1 MRALSCFCEI
11 QSGLTRDKIISLYG
25 HLKSTS
31 DCLVDYD
38 IEGHSVSSTTA
49 PRSYPTSGTIASSS
63 TFQYI
68 SKSSL
73 HPIHKGCDADTAC
86 RLDPSLLSLGKDA
99 RGCGTRTSFPTP
111 DSHRSPAPILPS
123 TREPLNRTPS
133 SGLDREAS
141 DAFRGQDP
149 SHAATT
155 AGRDFDSALQDLED
169 MELGH
174 SRHCDRTNSPDSS
187 TQSSLGKDESSASET
202 VDVSEDG
209 ASIRQLQT
217 PAPTFDSAEGMG
229 QDPSHRLAPNT
240 PVDTANVEEDAHRES
255 PNAPHY
261 DDSPQT
267 PEASAESSGWS
278 PGASYSTP
286 ETSAVATP
294 TTMTTQNRR
303 AEAAEGNQNS
313 QSCPSGRW
321 SLKHQPT
328 VEDASD
334 ESESNAED
342 LSDDP
347 DDFGD
352 REVKAVL
359 DDAQRFLRDTSVDH
373 ESCSS
378 SVTNAVG
385 TDPDTNGPALA
396 SCRPESDKQHAL
408 PTNGNVDR
416 PQTCSEGASRNIR
429 RKRRLSSTVESREA
443 LPTRNR
449 RPRLHNSVS
458 QTAPAHPNLDE
469 DRWEGRFSRHSLLSD
484 LLPDQKDEIERK
496 SNQVLRSDLAEFI
509 DKYTKI
515 WKSTGF
521 WSSPSLDPS
530 NYHTSAGGKGHAIWR
545 YVEAMQAEGETHYLK
560 SRFAD
565 IMLYLEYVEEFNRQK
580 KAGHPGQTAKTR
592 ATNVIC
598 GTGSLPKATAKKTR
612 MSFHEHKLV
621 GERWW
626 WSGCFLGRGFILLCS
641 QETGNKMFGF
651 PNLLRLLLL
660 TILQPK
666 QTL

>member
-25 HLKSTS
+25 RLKSTS

-38 IEGHSVSSTTA
+38 IEGHSVSSSTTA
-49 PRSYPTSGTIASSS
+49 PRSYPTSGTTASAS

-68 SKSSL
+68 SKCSL

-141 DAFRGQDP
+141 GAFRRQDP

-209 ASIRQLQT
+209 ASIGQLQT
-217 PAPTFDSAEGMG
+217 
-229 QDPSHRLAPNT
+229 PSHRLAPNT
-240 PVDTANVEEDAHRES
+240 PVDTANVEE
-255 PNAPHY
+255 NATHY
-261 DDSPQT
+261 DDNPPT
-267 PEASAESSGWS
+267 PEASAGSSGWS

-286 ETSAVATP
+286 ETSVVATP

-313 QSCPSGRW
+313 ESCPSERW

-328 VEDASD
+328 AEDAPD
-334 ESESNAED
+334 EGESNAED

-347 DDFGD
+347 DDFWD

-359 DDAQRFLRDTSVDH
+359 DDAQRFLRDISVDH
-373 ESCSS
+373 ESCPS

-396 SCRPESDKQHAL
+396 SCGPESDNLHAL
-408 PTNGNVDR
+408 LTSGNVDR

-429 RKRRLSSTVESREA
+429 RKRRLSSAVESQEA

-469 DRWEGRFSRHSLLSD
+469 DLWGGRFSQHSVLFN

-496 SNQVLRSDLAEFI
+496 AHQVLRPDLADFME
-509 DKYTKI
+509 KYTKI

-521 WSSPSLDPS
+521 WSSPSIDPS
-530 NYHTSAGGKGHAIWR
+530 NSNTSTGRKGHAVWR
-545 YVEAMQAEGETHYLK
+545 YVEALQDEGEMHYLK

-580 KAGHPGQTAKTR
+580 KAGHPRQTAKTR
-592 ATNVIC
+592 ATNIIC
-598 GTGSLPKATAKKTR
+598 GTGSLPKATANKTR
-612 MSFHEHKLV
+612 RSFHEHKLV

-626 WSGCFLGRGFILLCS
+626 WSGCSLGRGFILLCS
-641 QETGNKMFGF
+641 QETGNKMFGSPTLF
-651 PNLLRLLLL
+651 WLRYLC
-660 TILQPK
+660 
-666 QTL
+666 